1 MEKQK
6 TGREIAVQIL
16 RAYEA
21 ALQRSNDLIAQY
33 EAIENIEEPSSSQ
46 LARLKELE
54 EIIIPEA
61 VAKDKRIKEKVV
73 ELFSLPGEALNY
85 TQLQILEMRWLAS
98 MEWDDI
104 TAAKYGKREDFLKKF
119 AYYKNRVFKQ
129 HGRGL
134 EAIGAALDRKM
145 QSPAE

>member
-6 TGREIAVQIL
+6 TGREIAVQTL
-16 RAYEA
+16 HAYKA

-54 EIIIPEA
+54 EILIPEA
-61 VAKDKRIKEKVV
+61 VAKDKKIKEKVD
-73 ELFSLPGEALNY
+73 ELLLLPGEALSY

-104 TAAKYGKREDFLKKF
+104 TTAMHGKKEDFLKKF
-119 AYYKNRVFKQ
+119 EYYKNRVFKL

-134 EAIGAALDRKM
+134 DAIGAALDRKM